1 MKEAAKAKGEAAAEQ
16 KAAEELAKAWRGDPS
31 LLTLIADEALR
42 AGVGL
47 FVVPGALDAPG
58 KATAVVLIDLDEGDI
73 DAKAAHLAQHLG
85 APTLDVLSG
94 GHTADGT
101 CKRHLYRRLTAV
113 ARGNEIAEACRLR
126 SLQPVRVAGSIHG
139 KHGVSS
145 AVTIRDISATRYDLA
160 SLIEGA
166 GKLPPFP
173 NLPSKNLKLANASI
187 ACRPPIAEILVQ
199 PVREGG
205 VNGITRFDVLSTVIG
220 HFIREARLGR
230 ISLAEARDRVEK
242 YNAGMVVPPWPEDR
256 LRVEFRSHE
265 QKDRLQHDWTV
276 AAAKTPETGL
286 LITEDALADRFSE
299 LRAPDRRYVAVWP
312 AWLKWAGT
320 RWQIDTAGEVFEEI
334 RLICRAAAVSAQAA
348 DIRRICSDRTI
359 RAVERIARSDPRHA
373 ALPEEFDAD
382 MMLLNTP
389 AGVVD
394 LRTGEI
400 GPHLRAAAMT
410 RQTAA
415 SPGSGCAVW
424 EEFLDEITGGD
435 PALLAYLA
443 RVAGYCLSGDMS
455 EQVFF
460 FLHGAGANGKSVFL
474 SVLADVLGDYGV
486 TAPLE
491 TFMVGKGERHPT
503 DLAGLRGAR
512 LVTVNETES
521 GRAWAES
528 RIKAITGGDK
538 LRVRFM
544 HRDFFEFQPAFKLL
558 IAGNHRPRLSGVGE
572 AMRRRLH
579 LVPFEVTIPPERRD
593 RQLLS
598 RLIAERDGILGWML
612 DGCAE
617 WRRLATHDVF
627 CGWLPRCKGVI
638 DVFWRGGRGTVF
650 CPAC

>member
-1 MKEAAKAKGEAAAEQ
+1 M
-16 KAAEELAKAWRGDPS
+16 
-31 LLTLIADEALR
+31 I
-42 AGVGL
+42 
-47 FVVPGALDAPG
+47 
-58 KATAVVLIDLDEGDI
+58 
-73 DAKAAHLAQHLG
+73 
-85 APTLDVLSG
+85 
-94 GHTADGT
+94 
-101 CKRHLYRRLTAV
+101 
-113 ARGNEIAEACRLR
+113 
-126 SLQPVRVAGSIHG
+126 
-139 KHGVSS
+139 
-145 AVTIRDISATRYDLA
+145 
-160 SLIEGA
+160 
-166 GKLPPFP
+166 
-173 NLPSKNLKLANASI
+173 
-187 ACRPPIAEILVQ
+187 
-199 PVREGG
+199 
-205 VNGITRFDVLSTVIG
+205 
-220 HFIREARLGR
+220 
-230 ISLAEARDRVEK
+230 
-242 YNAGMVVPPWPEDR
+242 VPPWPEER
-256 LRVEFRSHE
+256 LRVEFRSLE

-299 LRAPDRRYVAVWP
+299 LSAPDWRYVAVWT

-334 RLICRAAAVSAQAA
+334 RQICRAAAVSAQAA
-348 DIRRICSDRTI
+348 DIRRIRSDRTI

-382 MMLLNTP
+382 TMLLNTP
-389 AGVVD
+389 AGTVD

-415 SPGSGCAVW
+415 SPGRDCPLW

-443 RVAGYCLSGDMS
+443 RVAGYCLSGDTS

-491 TFMVGKGERHPT
+491 TFMAGKGERHPT

-544 HRDFFEFQPAFKLL
+544 HRDFFEFQPTFKLL

-593 RQLLS
+593 RQLLFK
-598 RLIAERDGILGWML
+598 LKAERDGILGWML

-617 WRRLATHDVF
+617 WRQLGLA
-627 CGWLPRCKGVI
+627 P
-638 DVFWRGGRGTVF
+638 
-650 CPAC
+650 PACVVDAAHEYFEDEDVVGQWIEEECQLDPSRSSAASALFTSWSTWADRNGAERGSQRELGEALKARGFEPKRSARSRGWQGIVPMRVPGSSRGDAP